1 VTREEILA
9 TLRAT
14 PNRVE
19 ASTRGLSPEQRARRP
34 KEGEWSIGEI
44 LHHLLI
50 GERDVILPRLRR
62 MLWEDS
68 PVFPSSAP
76 SRTGFAAAP
85 APGDF
90 AEDLSDFH
98 RVRGQTLTFLE
109 GLGGGDWQRTGT
121 TPTRG
126 TLTIEAYARYLAEH
140 DLEHLAQLRET
151 RPTAVTGGASKAS
164 PDRPGVDD

>member
-1 VTREEILA
+1 MTREEILA

-34 KEGEWSIGEI
+34 NEGEWSIGEI

-62 MLWEDS
+62 ILREDS

-76 SRTGFAAAP
+76 SRTGFAAQP

-90 AEDLSDFH
+90 AEDLSAFR
-98 RVRGQTLTFLE
+98 RVRSQTLAFLD

-126 TLTIEAYARYLAEH
+126 TLTIEAYAQYLAEH

-151 RPTAVTGGASKAS
+151 RAV
-164 PDRPGVDD
+164 

>member
-1 VTREEILA
+1 MTREEILA

-62 MLWEDS
+62 MLGEDS

-76 SRTGFAAAP
+76 SRTGFAAHP

-90 AEDLSDFH
+90 AEDLSAF
-98 RVRGQTLTFLE
+98 RSVRSHTLAFLE

-126 TLTIEAYARYLAEH
+126 ILTIEAYAQYLAEH

-151 RPTAVTGGASKAS
+151 RAG
-164 PDRPGVDD
+164 